1 VKRQFDYLDHIK
13 FLRLAIETSRKAREL
28 GNTPFGAILVGPKGD
43 VLLEQGNVEISERRC
58 TGHAELVLVERA
70 SGIYDK
76 DFLWQCTLY
85 TSVEPC
91 AMCTGAIY
99 WSNVG
104 AIVYALSERQ
114 LLTLTRD
121 HPQNPTLDLP
131 CREVIARGQKDIC
144 IIGPFEELEEE
155 VTEVHKGYWEQ

>member
-1 VKRQFDYLDHIK
+1 VRGQFDELDHIK
-13 FLRLAIETSRKAREL
+13 FLRLAIEISSKARKS
-28 GNTPFGAILVGPKGD
+28 GNTPFGAVLVGPTGD
-43 VLLEQGNVEISERRC
+43 VLLEQGNVEITEKRC

-70 SGIYDK
+70 SRIYDK
-76 DFLWQCTLY
+76 EFLWQCTLY

-104 AIVYALSERQ
+104 TIVYALSERQ
-114 LLTLTRD
+114 LLALTRD

-144 IIGPFEELEEE
+144 VIGPFDELANE
-155 VTEVHKGYWEQ
+155 VIEVHKGYWE

>member
-1 VKRQFDYLDHIK
+1 VRGQFDELDHIK
-13 FLRLAIETSRKAREL
+13 FLRLAIEISSKARKS
-28 GNTPFGAILVGPKGD
+28 GNTPFGAVLVGPTGD
-43 VLLEQGNVEISERRC
+43 VLLEQGNVEITEKRC

-70 SGIYDK
+70 SRIYDK
-76 DFLWQCTLY
+76 EFLWQCTLY

-104 AIVYALSERQ
+104 TIVYALSERQ
-114 LLTLTRD
+114 LLALTKD

-131 CREVIARGQKDIC
+131 CREVITRGQKDIC
-144 IIGPFEELEEE
+144 VVGPFDELANE
-155 VTEVHKGYWEQ
+155 VIEVHKGYWE